1 MEKEQV
7 YYSISQINEYIK
19 VLFDNTVTLKNI
31 YLKGEISNY
40 KGRNKSGHI
49 YFTLKDE
56 KCSINAVLFKYDTF
70 SLNFE
75 PKTVMRCSFAAQLVL
90 ILQVVLIK

>member
-75 PKTVMRCSFAAQLVL
+75 PKNGDEVLVCG
-90 ILQVVLIK
+90 QVVLIK